1 MDATQLSFASKG
13 IEDLAIQ
20 HQVDVNP
27 LTGSADISLPL
38 PLTPGRS
45 GFTPSLTLQYGSSA
59 GNSVFGVGWSL
70 SGLSSIGLSSKDHLP
85 KYDGKDKFAFN
96 GEELVPVLTEQESGE
111 WVPRIDELDGFRVHY
126 YRLKVEQAY
135 IRFEKWVHKDSGSI
149 HWRTRDRNNVISVYG
164 LDSSGVSRISD
175 PYDESRTWAWLLEA
189 QYDTNGNAIVYEY
202 APENSDNLDA
212 SKIFERDRVL
222 NSFSFPQRYLKRI
235 CYGNTQPISADIAE
249 PDGNQWLFEV
259 VLDFGDHTNAS
270 HVPDQSW
277 PLRIDPYSTF
287 LPGFEVRT
295 YRLCR
300 RIMMFHRFEEL
311 GTQPSLVWITA
322 FDHHED
328 AAGTTL
334 QSVQHT
340 GFRTDLETGE
350 ISQQSLPPLTF
361 NYALP
366 QMGESFHSAP
376 EQTKENFPNGL
387 SDFRFR
393 WVDLYGEGLPGILTE
408 TDQAWY
414 YKSNYGNGV
423 FGPQERVIEKPS
435 QRLGSYALSDFDQ
448 DGNFNLVVL
457 LGRQAG
463 FCEYDRHTDQWNS
476 FRPFLSAPNLDVA
489 GANTQLL
496 DINGNGRPDILVSR
510 YDCYTLYPLEGK
522 EGFGEPVEFAKP
534 QTAGAKQPQTIAED
548 PELDL
553 FFADMTGDGLLD
565 QVRIQNGR
573 VEYWPQIG
581 HGRFGDV
588 ILMENV
594 PIFDFDTEFD
604 PGRLRL
610 VDIDGSGTTDIVYI
624 GRGEVR
630 YWINACGNSF
640 IEGGRLTN
648 LPYIDN
654 LSTVSVLDFLGDGT
668 PCLVWSSALPGNA
681 GDPIHYLQLTSGVKP
696 RLLLS
701 IDNSMGRQ
709 DILTYSSSGTHF
721 LRDKNNGRKWI
732 SRLPS
737 HTTVVDKKEVIDQI
751 GNSCFVSRYEYHDGY
766 FDGEERIFR
775 GFGMVE
781 QYDSEFFEN
790 TQNIDEADYSAPV
803 CIRSWYHNGMFGWD
817 TRRAELYYSNDPDQ
831 AFLPTHTFEDLAIL
845 KPKEFDDGFRC
856 LAGQMV
862 RQEVFASS
870 PEGILS
876 DHPYQVTQS
885 THTIRRLQPSTDKD
899 DACFTFHMSETLTHE
914 YDRQPQD
921 PRITHQLVLDVDP
934 YGNTRS
940 ACSIAYPRRSTI
952 SDRALAQQLYYT
964 SASCNEYINIDKTDR
979 YEVGIPFEN
988 REFELSDI
996 LPGEPGIFSLD
1007 EVKTGIDAALESPLD
1022 FNETFAPVS
1031 SNPQARIISWN
1042 RVYFWN
1048 NGMTEPLPLG
1058 MVGGKTLLHHEKSAC
1073 FNGALISDIFN
1084 GRIDPDS
1091 LSVFY
1096 YEFRDGYWWQPGP
1109 VLHYHSAD
1117 GFFSLAREV
1126 RADGGETQYTYD
1138 EPYFLTLT
1146 EIHDA
1151 LGNRTSA
1158 EINYNVVAP
1167 FRITD
1172 PNNNIS
1178 EVLYDPLGATMV
1190 STFQGSILGP
1200 LDSPEIYGNDGLSEY
1215 ALQPDADFSAILAE
1229 PSRFLQ
1235 NAGQFVFYE
1244 LDSWS
1249 ESEPGQPLR
1258 SISLVREEN
1267 VYDGAGGG
1275 APDSRIRIIV
1285 SYADGFGRALQSK
1298 QKVEPGLVIRRDGSG
1313 AVVLDSDGRPEEEH
1327 ADERWLVSG
1336 HTVYNNKQQPVRQY
1350 EPFFSSTPIFE
1361 PDSELRHYGV
1371 SDHLRYDSIGRM
1383 IRQDLPNG
1391 TLSRVETTPWEIRT
1405 YDPNDTVDDSE
1416 YRHGRETLPD
1426 GDQEKNALLKALVH
1440 ADTPSIVRLDPLG
1453 REIIQVE
1460 SDRDGLPRITESRL
1474 DIQGNVTSIT
1484 DPRDLAAF
1492 TYCYD
1497 MQGRLLFEHSIDAG
1511 DKWIFMDALERP
1523 VHQWDGRGVHQQF
1536 ECDRLG
1542 RPVSVFAHGAP
1553 GLNQVVEQM
1562 VYDEDGSGLAADL
1575 KNSRGRLVTHYDQAG
1590 IQNIVKYNPEGN
1602 PLKTERQL
1610 FEKQLLEKYSSE
1622 PNWTDIPSASFE
1634 PDGVFTTETVYDA
1647 LGRVTEQRPPD
1658 GTTRTTEY
1666 LPGGG
1671 IASVRVTTADGVL
1684 SDAEFLREAAY
1695 NARGQQTGAVLG
1707 NGVEISYGYDSLTFR
1722 MNRLTSVLPASAP
1735 GGPKTIQDI
1744 EYTFDPVGNIVHF
1757 VDHAQQPEPVHSDI
1771 MQGLHVSSHCEFTYD
1786 AFYQLEEA
1794 TGRVHQALR
1803 PHDYRSDPLIENA
1816 IKGTRHLHLNNGAAV
1831 ERYRRTYGYDLSGN
1845 IQFINHAGSGAGADS
1860 RSWNTEIWTSP
1871 SSNRS
1876 LPFNDSNGI
1885 PVTNP
1890 ETRFDANGNNIY
1902 MPHLRRIDWNYRN
1915 NISCAVI
1922 IDRSEEG
1929 LLDDAEYYVYGGDG
1943 MRVRKIMENLT
1954 NREEG
1959 TVEITE
1965 KIYLDGCEIKRIHRN
1980 DTLILERISS
1990 HVSDGTNRIAILHQ
2004 WNEDASSR
2012 ETEDISEKKTHY
2024 QLSNHLGSSSMEINE
2039 LGEIISY
2046 EEYFPFGGTAF
2057 IAGDRVKEVKL
2068 KEYRYSGKERDD
2080 ATGFYYYGYRYYA
2093 PWIGNWLSPDPIGPE
2108 DSLNLYLFVG
2118 NNPVNLVDFDGL
2130 CDSCTCSATCFTP
2143 DEEETIRELSD
2154 MAYEYGIDIPWW
2166 DIEEGR
2172 SESREYTYTTETGER
2187 RRVAVDVQ
2195 LDITPTEVWGGIR
2208 VDEEPLEPPPGVTT
2222 VTVGGPN
2229 QAELEHVEECGELCL
2244 IIENPE
2250 SEPLVEPTT
2259 EPESPPEPETPPEP
2273 EAPEMVEESLIEDP
2287 FELLKRP
2294 QAYTNIPQPRP
2305 TMLVRPSGVDVPL
2318 ILILQPIESISPTER
2333 MELRGRGAIE
2343 LERARSYALRELPP
2357 TEWEENRPD
2366 DYVPVFEPSE
2376 TRIIGWQRSRPYY
2389 QEIRNRSGEIIW
2401 TDEIAGAVSE
2411 PNPLEVL
2418 IPGFGPA
2425 RGAITAGRGISSR
2438 ALGGLSGRGVSY
2450 LARSGR
2456 ETVGRARAIPL
2467 HRLEPWY
2474 RYMRPRYDARVEY
2487 VATRSSRG
2495 RHTFERIGQI
2505 ARHEAKHCH
2514 DIRAHAQ
2521 LTYLKGRRFF
2531 PGSGMARYGFERRA
2545 YRYAGEYRSILTP
2558 LRSMN
2563 RLQKANL
2570 AMDIGIVVG
2579 GPIAAG
2585 YSWYDL
2591 YNSLSDPV
2599 QERAR

>member
-1 MDATQLSFASKG
+1 
-13 IEDLAIQ
+13 
-20 HQVDVNP
+20 
-27 LTGSADISLPL
+27 
-38 PLTPGRS
+38 
-45 GFTPSLTLQYGSSA
+45 
-59 GNSVFGVGWSL
+59 
-70 SGLSSIGLSSKDHLP
+70 
-85 KYDGKDKFAFN
+85 
-96 GEELVPVLTEQESGE
+96 
-111 WVPRIDELDGFRVHY
+111 
-126 YRLKVEQAY
+126 
-135 IRFEKWVHKDSGSI
+135 
-149 HWRTRDRNNVISVYG
+149 
-164 LDSSGVSRISD
+164 
-175 PYDESRTWAWLLEA
+175 
-189 QYDTNGNAIVYEY
+189 
-202 APENSDNLDA
+202 
-212 SKIFERDRVL
+212 
-222 NSFSFPQRYLKRI
+222 
-235 CYGNTQPISADIAE
+235 
-249 PDGNQWLFEV
+249 
-259 VLDFGDHTNAS
+259 
-270 HVPDQSW
+270 
-277 PLRIDPYSTF
+277 
-287 LPGFEVRT
+287 
-295 YRLCR
+295 
-300 RIMMFHRFEEL
+300 
-311 GTQPSLVWITA
+311 
-322 FDHHED
+322 
-328 AAGTTL
+328 
-334 QSVQHT
+334 
-340 GFRTDLETGE
+340 
-350 ISQQSLPPLTF
+350 
-361 NYALP
+361 
-366 QMGESFHSAP
+366 
-376 EQTKENFPNGL
+376 
-387 SDFRFR
+387 
-393 WVDLYGEGLPGILTE
+393 
-408 TDQAWY
+408 
-414 YKSNYGNGV
+414 
-423 FGPQERVIEKPS
+423 
-435 QRLGSYALSDFDQ
+435 
-448 DGNFNLVVL
+448 VVL

-510 YDCYTLYPLEGK
+510 HDCYTLYPLEGK

-534 QTAGAKQPQTIAED
+534 QTAGAKQPQTIAEN

-553 FFADMTGDGLLD
+553 FFANMTGDGLLD

-588 ILMENV
+588 ILMENA

-610 VDIDGSGTTDIVYI
+610 VDIDGSGTTDILYI

-640 IEGGRLTN
+640 IEGGQLTN

-831 AFLPTHTFEDLAIL
+831 NFLPTHTFEDLAIL

-870 PEGILS
+870 PEGMLS

-885 THTIRRLQPSTDKD
+885 TYTIRRLQPSTDKD

-952 SDRALAQQLYYT
+952 SDRALAQQLYYIN
-964 SASCNEYINIDKTDR
+964 ASCNEYIKIDETDR
-979 YEVGIPFEN
+979 YEVGLPFEN

-996 LPGEPGIFSLD
+996 SPGETGIFSLD

-1031 SNPQARIISWN
+1031 SSPQARIIAWN
-1042 RVYFWN
+1042 RIYFWN
-1048 NGMTEPLPLG
+1048 NGMTEPLSLG
-1058 MVGGKTLLHHEKSAC
+1058 RVGAKTLLHHEESAC
-1073 FNGALISDIFN
+1073 FNAALISDIFN
-1084 GRIDPDS
+1084 ARIDPDS
-1091 LSVFY
+1091 LSDFY
-1096 YEFRDGYWWQPGP
+1096 YEFKDGYWWQLGP

-1117 GFFSLAREV
+1117 GFYNFSLEV
-1126 RADGGETQYTYD
+1126 SADGGETQYTYD

-1146 EIHDA
+1146 EIRDA

-1158 EINYNVVAP
+1158 EIDYNVVAP
-1167 FRITD
+1167 FLITD
-1172 PNNNIS
+1172 PNDNIS
-1178 EVLYDPLGATMV
+1178 EVLYDPLGAVMV
-1190 STFQGSILGP
+1190 STSQGSILGP
-1200 LDSPEIYGNDGLSEY
+1200 LDSPEIYGNDRLTEY
-1215 ALQPDADFSAILAE
+1215 TLQPDSDFSAILAE

-1235 NAGQFVFYE
+1235 NAGQFVYYE
-1244 LDSWS
+1244 LNSWS

-1258 SISLVREEN
+1258 SIFLVREEN
-1267 VYDGAGGG
+1267 VHDGAGGG
-1275 APDSRIRIIV
+1275 ALDSRIRISV

-1298 QKVEPGLVIRRDGSG
+1298 QKVEPGLVIRRDDSG

-1327 ADERWLVSG
+1327 SDERWLVSG

-1350 EPFFSSTPIFE
+1350 EPFFSSTPLFE

-1391 TLSRVETTPWEIRT
+1391 TFSRIETTPWEIRT

-1416 YRHGRETLPD
+1416 YRVGRETLPD
-1426 GDQEKNALLKALVH
+1426 GDQEKKALLKALVH

-1460 SDRDGLPRITESRL
+1460 TDMDGSPRITESRL

-1497 MQGRLLFEHSIDAG
+1497 MQGRLFFEHSIDAG
-1511 DKWIFMDALERP
+1511 DKWIFLDALERP
-1523 VHQWDGRGVHQQF
+1523 VHQWDGHGVHQEF
-1536 ECDRLG
+1536 EYDRLG
-1542 RPVSVFAHGAP
+1542 RPVSVFADGVP
-1553 GLNQVVEQM
+1553 GLNQVVERM
-1562 VYDEDGSGLAADL
+1562 AYDEDGSGLPAEIQ
-1575 KNSRGRLVTHYDQAG
+1575 NSRGRLVTHYDQAG
-1590 IQNIVKYNPEGN
+1590 IQNIIKYSPEGN

-1622 PNWTDIPSASFE
+1622 PDWTDIPSVSFD

-1684 SDAEFLREAAY
+1684 SNAEFLREAAY
-1695 NARGQQTGAVLG
+1695 NARGQRTGAVLG
-1707 NGVEISYGYDSLTFR
+1707 NDVEISYVYDPLTFR

-1735 GGPKTIQDI
+1735 GGPKTLQDI
-1744 EYTFDPVGNIVHF
+1744 EYTYDPVGNIVHF
-1757 VDHAQQPEPVHSDI
+1757 VDNAQQPEPVHSDI

-1803 PHDYRSDPLIENA
+1803 QHDYRSDPLIENA

-1845 IQFINHAGSGAGADS
+1845 IQYINHAGLGAGADS
-1860 RSWNTEIWTSP
+1860 CSWNTEIWSSP

-1876 LPFNDSNGI
+1876 LPLNDVNGI

-1902 MPHLRRIDWNYRN
+1902 MPHMRRIDWNYRN

-1929 LLDDAEYYVYGGDG
+1929 LLDDAEHYVYGGDG

-1959 TVEITE
+1959 TVEVTE

-1990 HVSDGTNRIAILHQ
+1990 HISDGTNRIAILHQ

-2024 QLSNHLGSSSMEINE
+2024 QLSNHLGSSSLEINE
-2039 LGEIISY
+2039 HRDVISY

-2108 DSLNLYLFVG
+2108 DSLNLYMFVG
-2118 NNPVNLVDFDGL
+2118 NNPVNLVDPDGL
-2130 CDSCTCSATCFTP
+2130 GDEDEEEFQRALERLRECRPDSPCTIEEGGHIYQYQQTTEGLMFGRVEPGGQRIDSVVVEEEMVIGRIRRPRPQQQTP
-2143 DEEETIRELSD
+2143 DE
-2154 MAYEYGIDIPWW
+2154 P
-2166 DIEEGR
+2166 
-2172 SESREYTYTTETGER
+2172 ES
-2187 RRVAVDVQ
+2187 
-2195 LDITPTEVWGGIR
+2195 P
-2208 VDEEPLEPPPGVTT
+2208 EPPP
-2222 VTVGGPN
+2222 
-2229 QAELEHVEECGELCL
+2229 E
-2244 IIENPE
+2244 PE
-2250 SEPLVEPTT
+2250 TSP
-2259 EPESPPEPETPPEP
+2259 EPESPPEPETSPEP
-2273 EAPEMVEESLIEDP
+2273 EMPSEPEASPEPAGRRMPLEPGEQGAPPS
-2287 FELLKRP
+2287 
-2294 QAYTNIPQPRP
+2294 
-2305 TMLVRPSGVDVPL
+2305 MLVRTPSGRRIVASRV
-2318 ILILQPIESISPTER
+2318 
-2333 MELRGRGAIE
+2333 
-2343 LERARSYALRELPP
+2343 RAR
-2357 TEWEENRPD
+2357 
-2366 DYVPVFEPSE
+2366 
-2376 TRIIGWQRSRPYY
+2376 
-2389 QEIRNRSGEIIW
+2389 GEAARRRQQY
-2401 TDEIAGAVSE
+2401 E
-2411 PNPLEVL
+2411 NPLVIEQ
-2418 IPGFGPA
+2418 IPMERPRRGPTISSMGEAEA
-2425 RGAITAGRGISSR
+2425 REIMLGPPQRDPGDPAAQSWERHQPLWGSWMASVFYSFSRTVNPNDPAAHEASMQLGQIAESALPGGRTNIHVPNAPQAGRVISIDTRRGSNQIGGPHRGGWWGYSGHGIR
-2438 ALGGLSGRGVSY
+2438 
-2450 LARSGR
+2450 
-2456 ETVGRARAIPL
+2456 
-2467 HRLEPWY
+2467 
-2474 RYMRPRYDARVEY
+2474 
-2487 VATRSSRG
+2487 RSSRSFKTRSHIGSAG
-2495 RHTFERIGQI
+2495 RSTTPSTPLNPEAESEVCVPSIAAMINRI
-2505 ARHEAKHCH
+2505 E
-2514 DIRAHAQ
+2514 
-2521 LTYLKGRRFF
+2521 GRRHLRTAQDIQENYGHVLGREGSRV
-2531 PGSGMARYGFERRA
+2531 PGRLEALRYIERATGLRLTRINRTPIEESGVSIPRGMAGIEVARLPGHYAIFVGERHVAYARVRSDGSHVIVDPIVRRRA
-2545 YRYAGEYRSILTP
+2545 FSSFSEYREY
-2558 LRSMN
+2558 LREHGLFGTAPTF
-2563 RLQKANL
+2563 RTHYL
-2570 AMDIGIVVG
+2570 
-2579 GPIAAG
+2579 GPVRG
-2585 YSWYDL
+2585 
-2591 YNSLSDPV
+2591 
-2599 QERAR
+2599 Q

>member
-1 MDATQLSFASKG
+1 MDASQLSFASKG

-38 PLTPGRS
+38 PLTLGRS

-70 SGLSSIGLSSKDHLP
+70 AGLSSIGISSKDHLP

-96 GEELVPVLTEQESGE
+96 GEELVPVLTEQESDE
-111 WVPRIDELDGFRVHY
+111 WVPRIDDLDVFRVRY
-126 YRLKVEQAY
+126 YRLKIEQAY
-135 IRFEKWVHKDSGSI
+135 IRFEKWVHKDSGRI

-164 LDSSGVSRISD
+164 LDSFGVGRISD
-175 PYDESRTWAWLLEA
+175 PHDGSRTWAWLLEA

-202 APENSDNLDA
+202 AQENSDDLDA

-222 NSFSFPQRYLKRI
+222 NSSSFPQRYLKRI

-249 PDGNQWLFEV
+249 PDDNQWLFEV
-259 VLDFGDHTNAS
+259 VLDFGDHRNAF

-277 PLRIDPYSTF
+277 PLRIDPYSTY

-300 RIMMFHRFEEL
+300 RIMMFHRFAEL
-311 GTQPSLVWITA
+311 GTQLSLVWITA
-322 FDHHED
+322 FDHHKD

-334 QSVQHT
+334 QSVQYT

-350 ISQQSLPPLTF
+350 ISQKSLPPLTF
-361 NYALP
+361 NYSLP
-366 QMGESFHSAP
+366 QMGEYFHSAP

-414 YKSNYGNGV
+414 YKSNCGNGV

-435 QRLGSYALSDFDQ
+435 QRLGTYSLSDFDQ

-476 FRPFLSAPNLDVA
+476 FRPFLSAPNLDVQ

-510 YDCYTLYPLEGK
+510 HDCYTMYPLEGK

-534 QTAGAKQPQTIAED
+534 QTAGAKQPQTIAENPD
-548 PELDL
+548 LDL
-553 FFADMTGDGLLD
+553 FFAEMTGDGLLD

-588 ILMENV
+588 ILMENA

-640 IEGGRLTN
+640 IEEGRLTN

-721 LRDKNNGRKWI
+721 LRDKNNGHKWI

-737 HTTVVDKKEVIDQI
+737 HTTVVDKKAVIDQI

-831 AFLPTHTFEDLAIL
+831 NFLPTHTFEDLAIL

-862 RQEVFASS
+862 RQEVFAISI
-870 PEGILS
+870 EGMLS

-899 DACFTFHMSETLTHE
+899 DACFTFHMSEILTHE
-914 YDRQPQD
+914 YDRQPED

-934 YGNTRS
+934 YGNTGS

-952 SDRALAQQLYYT
+952 SDRALAQQLYYI
-964 SASCNEYINIDKTDR
+964 SASCNEYINIDETDR
-979 YEVGIPFEN
+979 YEVGLPFQN

-996 LPGEPGIFSLD
+996 PPGETGIFSLD
-1007 EVKTGIDAALESPLD
+1007 QVKTGIDAALESPLD

-1031 SNPQARIISWN
+1031 LSPQARLVAWN
-1042 RVYFWN
+1042 RMYFWN
-1048 NGMTEPLPLG
+1048 DGITESLPPG
-1058 MVGGKTLLHHEKSAC
+1058 MVGGKTLLHHEESAC
-1073 FNGALISDIFN
+1073 FNSAMISDIFDS
-1084 GRIDPDS
+1084 RIDPES
-1091 LSVFY
+1091 LSDFY

-1109 VLHYHSAD
+1109 VLHYHPAD
-1117 GFFSLAREV
+1117 GFYNFSREV

-1138 EPYFLTLT
+1138 EPHFLTLT

-1151 LGNRTSA
+1151 LGNHTSA
-1158 EINYNVVAP
+1158 ELDYNVVAP
-1167 FRITD
+1167 FLITD
-1172 PNNNIS
+1172 PNDNVS
-1178 EVLYDPLGATMV
+1178 EVLYDPLGAVMV

-1200 LDSPEIYGNDGLSEY
+1200 LDSPEIYGNDRLAAY
-1215 ALQPDADFSAILAE
+1215 ALQPDTDFSSILAD

-1235 NAGQFVFYE
+1235 NAGQFVYYE
-1244 LDSWS
+1244 LTPLA

-1267 VYDGAGGG
+1267 VYEGAGGG
-1275 APDSRIRIIV
+1275 APDSRIQIIV
-1285 SYADGFGRALQSK
+1285 SYADGFGRALQGK
-1298 QKVEPGLVIRRDGSG
+1298 RKVEPGLVIRRDDSG
-1313 AVVLDSDGRPEEEH
+1313 AVALNSDGRPEEEH
-1327 ADERWLVSG
+1327 SDERWLVSG

-1350 EPFFSSTPIFE
+1350 EPFFSSTPLFE
-1361 PDSELRHYGV
+1361 PDAELRHYGV
-1371 SDHLRYDSIGRM
+1371 SSHSHYDSIGRM

-1391 TLSRVETTPWEIRT
+1391 TFSRVETTPWEIRT

-1416 YRHGRETLPD
+1416 YRRLRESLPD
-1426 GDQEKNALLKALVH
+1426 EDQKKNALLKTLVH

-1453 REIIQVE
+1453 REIIQIE
-1460 SDRDGLPRITESRL
+1460 TGRDGPSRITESML
-1474 DIQGNVTSIT
+1474 DIQGNVRSVT

-1497 MQGRLLFEHSIDAG
+1497 MQGRLFFEHSIDAG
-1511 DKWIFMDALERP
+1511 DKWIFTDALDRP

-1536 ECDRLG
+1536 EYDRLG
-1542 RPVSVFAHGAP
+1542 RPVSVFADGAP

-1562 VYDEDGSGLAADL
+1562 VYDEEGSGLAADL

-1590 IQNIVKYNPEGN
+1590 IQNIIKYSPEGN

-1610 FEKQLLEKYSSE
+1610 FEKRLLEKYSSE
-1622 PNWTDIPSASFE
+1622 PDWTDITSVSFD
-1634 PDGVFTTETVYDA
+1634 PDGAFTTETVYDA

-1666 LPGGG
+1666 LPSGG

-1684 SDAEFLREAAY
+1684 SNAEFLREAAY
-1695 NARGQQTGAVLG
+1695 NARGQRTGAVLG
-1707 NGVEISYGYDSLTFR
+1707 NDVEISYVYDPLTFR

-1735 GGPKTIQDI
+1735 GGPKTLQDI
-1744 EYTFDPVGNIVHF
+1744 EYTYDPVGNIVHF
-1757 VDHAQQPEPVHSDI
+1757 VDNAQQPEPIHSDI

-1803 PHDYRSDPLIENA
+1803 QHDYRSDPLIENA

-1845 IQFINHAGSGAGADS
+1845 IQYINHAGLGAGADS
-1860 RSWNTEIWTSP
+1860 RSWNTEIWSSP

-1876 LPFNDSNGI
+1876 LPLNDLNGI

-1915 NISCAVI
+1915 NISCAVV

-1943 MRVRKIMENLT
+1943 MRVRKITENLT
-1954 NREEG
+1954 DREEG

-1990 HVSDGTNRIAILHQ
+1990 HISDGTNRIAILHQ

-2024 QLSNHLGSSSMEINE
+2024 QLSNHLGSSSLEINE
-2039 LGEIISY
+2039 HRDVISY

-2080 ATGFYYYGYRYYA
+2080 VTGFYYYGFRYYA

-2108 DSLNLYLFVG
+2108 DALNLYLFVG
-2118 NNPVNLVDFDGL
+2118 NNPVNLVDPNGL
-2130 CDSCTCSATCFTP
+2130 GGGTTSGFERPITRQWRSPGAEAAGRARLAHEAPPLPPISGMPDRRRLESGPPATTGLRADIQASEQSIQSLQREIVETQAARVTVHGGERPDAREAEASEESRAQTSGPIMGTEPTQPTMSLEELMAESLGGEEDFLTP
-2143 DEEETIRELSD
+2143 LLGNDEFQTEQDIIERNLAILERTAAQASELSELAEHAPSEVEGSTLD
-2154 MAYEYGIDIPWW
+2154 LPYTQTSPSWPQVVPLYYAPGRHSIAQPVASVDTGYGPVADFAASIYYGLHNIQTMVPNAITELAARPEEAARFLGASEG
-2166 DIEEGR
+2166 DIEGINFALLMVGVGEINMLTRFATTSRLRSSVATEAGLESIMVR
-2172 SESREYTYTTETGER
+2172 RQVSESSAILGAGSRGQEMGLLTG
-2187 RRVAVDVQ
+2187 
-2195 LDITPTEVWGGIR
+2195 PY
-2208 VDEEPLEPPPGVTT
+2208 
-2222 VTVGGPN
+2222 
-2229 QAELEHVEECGELCL
+2229 
-2244 IIENPE
+2244 
-2250 SEPLVEPTT
+2250 S
-2259 EPESPPEPETPPEP
+2259 
-2273 EAPEMVEESLIEDP
+2273 IEDVSCA
-2287 FELLKRP
+2287 FQSAGRMS
-2294 QAYTNIPQPRP
+2294 TPRL
-2305 TMLVRPSGVDVPL
+2305 TAS
-2318 ILILQPIESISPTER
+2318 QT
-2333 MELRGRGAIE
+2333 A
-2343 LERARSYALRELPP
+2343 
-2357 TEWEENRPD
+2357 
-2366 DYVPVFEPSE
+2366 
-2376 TRIIGWQRSRPYY
+2376 
-2389 QEIRNRSGEIIW
+2389 
-2401 TDEIAGAVSE
+2401 EIAGMIQGDLNPSMISRLVTRIGLGSGTTQTFAQPASAVSFMNTFPRGTRFLVGYE
-2411 PNPLEVL
+2411 RA
-2418 IPGFGPA
+2418 PGMMGHVVTA
-2425 RGAITAGRGISSR
+2425 R
-2438 ALGGLSGRGVSY
+2438 
-2450 LARSGR
+2450 
-2456 ETVGRARAIPL
+2456 
-2467 HRLEPWY
+2467 
-2474 RYMRPRYDARVEY
+2474 
-2487 VATRSSRG
+2487 
-2495 RHTFERIGQI
+2495 
-2505 ARHEAKHCH
+2505 
-2514 DIRAHAQ
+2514 
-2521 LTYLKGRRFF
+2521 
-2531 PGSGMARYGFERRA
+2531 
-2545 YRYAGEYRSILTP
+2545 RSIFGVLFREGGGILP
-2558 LRSMN
+2558 
-2563 RLQKANL
+2563 RLHLEQGSTRTYVWVL
-2570 AMDIGIVVG
+2570 
-2579 GPIAAG
+2579 
-2585 YSWYDL
+2585 
-2591 YNSLSDPV
+2591 
-2599 QERAR
+2599 Q